1 MASGGVVEYLIRIRD
16 EASAALG
23 GAADEADRLSDSTD
37 DATKSTEGATKSTGE
52 WSKGLAVLLTATV
65 AAGKAALD
73 MSQQVADLRNEV
85 LDMSTRTGIAADVLA
100 GLRLAAEGSG
110 LQFGELARTVNALAP
125 RMAQAAAGGNATAQ
139 AFKDLDVAVEDVTTG
154 ALRDTGDVLR
164 DTVAALQEMPPSA
177 ERSALAAAALGEQGS
192 KLMQALGSTDLD
204 DFIEMAREFGVGVGP
219 DAAKAAGDWQRAM
232 AELDLVLN
240 GIKASFVGDGG
251 LTNLV
256 EDFTL
261 GLVFAVEVFKA
272 AVEGFKQPAAEMLA
286 ALEQVTSGDVMGGL
300 REIARLNAGVALGPK
315 GMLLESGASAVSAG
329 MEAAGPGGAA
339 MERARGF
346 FGQRQRIRAGK
357 TGGTGGG
364 GGLAAA
370 ATDAKEAQTAV
381 DDGTRALEQFQTAI
395 SKLDPSPYGNLIEL
409 QATAN
414 DLFMDGLLPA
424 GEYQAAI
431 AAIAD
436 EINAIDENAFQGIA
450 DGMRAALTGVQG
462 SLQQLSDTF
471 DQMRAQK
478 FKAVERGIRVAGA
491 ALGGDAGGAV
501 SGIGQMVGGS
511 KGAALGAVGAGLGL
525 LQQVGGAAAENEAER
540 RAIRGRIREGTA
552 TAEDRQR
559 LKTMGAPEDAAA
571 GQVKTILD
579 GLKDSLIGALEAL
592 PEIIGTVIPEFAVA
606 LVTELIPALIKAAPE
621 ILYSL
626 IVELPVALAMAIVE
640 ALGFDTTKQEERQE
654 RRADRRADRRDRRQD
669 RRDRRSQRQDARRD
683 RRTSSTQQDR
693 DVAMSGA
700 TARSREDSRTSA
712 GAARSARATARRSF
726 LLGNP
731 VDNVSDAFGQQLG
744 DFGRAPALGGT

>member
-16 EASAALG
+16 EASKALG
-23 GAADEADRLSDSTD
+23 SAADEADRYSESTE
-37 DATKSTEGATKSTGE
+37 DAGKSTESANKATGE
-52 WSKGLAVLLTATV
+52 WSKGLAALLTATV

-85 LDMSTRTGIAADVLA
+85 LDMSTRTGVAADVLA

-139 AFKDLDVAVEDVTTG
+139 AFKALGVAVQDDAGV
-154 ALRDTGDVLR
+154 LRDTGDVLR

-177 ERSALAAAALGEQGS
+177 ERSALAAAALGEQGT
-192 KLMQALGSTDLD
+192 KLMQALGSTELG
-204 DFIEMAREFGVGVGP
+204 DFVEMAREFGVGVGP

-300 REIARLNAGVALGPK
+300 REIARLNANVLQTPG
-315 GMLLESGASAVSAG
+315 GMLLSSGAAAVSAG
-329 MEAAGPGGAA
+329 LEAAGPGGAA

-346 FGQRQRIRAGK
+346 FGQRQRIRAGGA
-357 TGGTGGG
+357 GGAGGG

-370 ATDAKEAQTAV
+370 ATDAKEAQKATEGTAKAV
-381 DDGTRALEQFQTAI
+381 EQFQAALA
-395 SKLDPSPYGNLIEL
+395 KLDPSPYGDLVEL
-409 QATAN
+409 QETAN
-414 DLFMDGLLPA
+414 DLFMQGLIPA

-436 EINAIDENAFQGIA
+436 EINAIDENAFQAIA
-450 DGMRAALTGVQG
+450 DGMEAALAGALDA
-462 SLQQLSDTF
+462 LQQLSEAF
-471 DQMRAQK
+471 DRIRGQRFQ
-478 FKAVERGIRVAGA
+478 AVGRGFGVAGA

-511 KGAALGAVGAGLGL
+511 GGAALGAVGAGLGL
-525 LQQVGGAAAENEAER
+525 LQQVGGQ
-540 RAIRGRIREGTA
+540 G
-552 TAEDRQR
+552 
-559 LKTMGAPEDAAA
+559 AA
-571 GQVKTILD
+571 GTRAMLD
-579 GLKDSLIGALEAL
+579 GIKDSLIGALEAL

-606 LVTELIPALIKAAPE
+606 LVTELIPALIQAAPE

-626 IVELPVALAMAIVE
+626 IIELPIALARAIVD
-640 ALGFDTTKQEERQE
+640 ALTGGPTISRAEQMRRASPAERQVMRNLE
-654 RRADRRADRRDRRQD
+654 K
-669 RRDRRSQRQDARRD
+669 
-683 RRTSSTQQDR
+683 STTQFTHVNDP
-693 DVAMSGA
+693 MGSP
-700 TARSREDSRTSA
+700 ARSREDRKTSK
-712 GAARSARATARRSF
+712 GAARAQRSTARRSY

-731 VDNVSDAFGQQLG
+731 VDNASDAFGQQLG